1 MNNKTLLERV
11 FRSQRI
17 ICAGLM
23 ATALTSLSGCAS
35 LNAPPAWHDQPV
47 SLLQGDGDLVKIFH
61 KQPGSEPM
69 REQEVFDAVASDSA
83 SWYLVRQAQN
93 IKTEKDSFLRKERM
107 DSWYKQF
114 RTEAAKLP
122 RSDLVAFMIGVNVSG
137 YDFHANQFAMC
148 LEAQLSCDM
157 RDMAVATARRRGE
170 FASGLGDLHHL
181 TRNLG
186 RYELRVELPTDR
198 TTFTKG
204 AEGDRSL
211 ESFLVQTR
219 RRPLAF
225 GIARIKSVE
234 FDPATGHHIIE
245 ATLEAVLLKAGEVQ
259 LGQTPDYYWTNAT
272 KLDLRL

>member
-1 MNNKTLLERV
+1 MNNKTLLGRV
-11 FRSQRI
+11 LRSQRI
-17 ICAGLM
+17 VCAGLM
-23 ATALTSLSGCAS
+23 AAALASLSGCAS
-35 LNAPPAWHDQPV
+35 LNAPPAWHDRPV
-47 SLLQGDGDLVKIFH
+47 SLLQGDGDLVKIYH
-61 KQPGSEPM
+61 SQPGAKPM
-69 REQEVFDAVASDSA
+69 REEEVFDAVASDSA
-83 SWYLVRQAQN
+83 SWYAVRQAQN
-93 IKTEKDSFLRKERM
+93 IRTERDSFLRKERM

-122 RSDLVAFMIGVNVSG
+122 HTDLVAFMIGVNVGG
-137 YDFHANQFAMC
+137 YDFNTKQFSMC
-148 LEAQLSCDM
+148 LEAQLSCDV
-157 RDMAVATARRRGE
+157 RDMAAIAARRRGE
-170 FASGLGDLHHL
+170 LASGLGDLHHL

-234 FDPATGHHIIE
+234 FDPATGHHIVE